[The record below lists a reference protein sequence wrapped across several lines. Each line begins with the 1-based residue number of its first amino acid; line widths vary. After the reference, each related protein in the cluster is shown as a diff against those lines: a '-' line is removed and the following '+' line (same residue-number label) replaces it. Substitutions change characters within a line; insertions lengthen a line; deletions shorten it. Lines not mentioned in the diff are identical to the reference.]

1 MVYIKNDVQ
10 VRRITVRTRGTIKTH
25 PIPDSALDADI
36 AILGK
41 KGRGK
46 TFTAKGI
53 VERLL
58 QMQRRVVVLDPLSV
72 WWGLK
77 SAADGK
83 AEGFPIPV
91 FGGPHADIPLH
102 DGAGPIIGQL
112 IVSSGISAV
121 LDLGLMRKAEQ
132 AHLVADLLDY
142 LFTHNRDPLWLVL
155 EEADAFA
162 PQQPMGDLNRVLGE
176 VDRIARRGRNFG
188 FRLISITQ
196 RPAKLNKDVLT
207 QLSTLVALGVT
218 SPQDRDAIK
227 AWVDGNADREQAK
240 KVYDSLAVLPVGEGW
255 IWAPD
260 FDLLERVKFPPIRT
274 LDTSKTPKAGDAR
287 IGAPVLATADITK
300 IAAQI
305 QAIQSERPATR
316 AIVAQLTPRTP
327 RGTSASNA
335 SARAPTPPQVLPK
348 YPPAITATSTKE
360 LAEAVAAVRVAADL
374 TQAQLA
380 SKMKTTQQTIHRLE
394 KKNGKSP
401 PTTRTLQKV
410 AKATG
415 HELVISFVKRR

>member
-1 MVYIKNDVQ
+1 MTPSRLKP
-10 VRRITVRTRGTIKTH
+10 H
-25 PIPDSALDADI
+25 PIPDAALDADI

-46 TFTAKGI
+46 TFTAKGL

-58 QMQRRVVVLDPLSV
+58 QMQRRVLVLDPLSV

-77 SAADGK
+77 SGADGK
-83 AEGFPIPV
+83 SPGFPIPV

-102 DGAGPIIGQL
+102 DAAGPIIAEL
-112 IVSSGISAV
+112 IVTTGASAV
-121 LDLGLMRKAEQ
+121 LDMGQMRKAEQ
-132 AHLVADLLDY
+132 ARLVADLLDY
-142 LFTHNRDPLWLVL
+142 LFTHNREPLWLVL

-162 PQQPMGDLNRVLGE
+162 PQQPMGELTRVLGE

-207 QLSTLVALGVT
+207 QLSTLIALGVT

-227 AWVDGNADREQAK
+227 AWVDGNADREQAR
-240 KVYDSLAVLPVGEGW
+240 KVYDSLARLPVGEGW

-260 FDLLERVKFPPIRT
+260 HDLLKHVKFPPIHT

-287 IGAPVLATADITK
+287 ITAPVLASADLAKITK
-300 IAAQI
+300 QIEAI
-305 QAIQSERPATR
+305 QATQQT
-316 AIVAQLTPRTP
+316 
-327 RGTSASNA
+327 GK
-335 SARAPTPPQVLPK
+335 PK
-348 YPPAITATSTKE
+348 GKRPPARVPKPSLLPVQPPKPASPPAQITATTPAQIGAAI
-360 LAEAVAAVRVAADL
+360 LAARTGAAMSQSDLAAKL
-374 TQAQLA
+374 KTAQTNIA
-380 SKMKTTQQTIHRLE
+380 RLE
-394 KKNGKSP
+394 RGGSIPSTN
-401 PTTRTLQKV
+401 TLLRI

-415 HELVISFVKRR
+415 HKLVIAFQKG

>member
-1 MVYIKNDVQ
+1 MRKEL
-10 VRRITVRTRGTIKTH
+10 TMTASH
-25 PIPDSALDADI
+25 PLPDAALDADI

-58 QMQRRVVVLDPLSV
+58 HMQRRVLVLDPLSV

-77 SAADGK
+77 ASADGK
-83 AEGFPIPV
+83 SPGFPIPV
-91 FGGPHADIPLH
+91 FGGPKADIPINRESGNAL
-102 DGAGPIIGQL
+102 GQL
-112 IVSSGISAV
+112 FTSAAISGV
-121 LDLGLMRKAEQ
+121 LDLGEMRKAEQ
-132 AHLVADLLDY
+132 AHLVGDLLDH
-142 LFTHNRDPLWLVL
+142 LFTVNREPLWLVL

-207 QLSTLVALGVT
+207 QLSTLIALGVT

-227 AWVDGNADREQAK
+227 AWVDGNADRDQAR
-240 KVYDSLAVLPVGEGW
+240 KVYESLASLPVGEGW

-260 FDLLERVKFPPIRT
+260 HALLKHVKFPAITT

-287 IGAPVLATADITK
+287 ITAPVLAATDIAK
-300 IAAQI
+300 LRAAF
-305 QAIQSERPATR
+305 ARIQSSGRSSPKA
-316 AIVAQLTPRTP
+316 P
-327 RGTSASNA
+327 
-335 SARAPTPPQVLPK
+335 APTR
-348 YPPAITATSTKE
+348 I
-360 LAEAVAAVRVAADL
+360 
-374 TQAQLA
+374 
-380 SKMKTTQQTIHRLE
+380 
-394 KKNGKSP
+394 
-401 PTTRTLQKV
+401 
-410 AKATG
+410 
-415 HELVISFVKRR
+415 

>member
-1 MVYIKNDVQ
+1 MA
-10 VRRITVRTRGTIKTH
+10 H
-25 PIPDSALDADI
+25 PIPDEALDADI

-58 QMQRRVVVLDPLSV
+58 EMQRRVLVLDPLST

-77 SAADGK
+77 SAADGR
-83 AEGFPIPV
+83 AAGFPIPV

-102 DGAGPIIGQL
+102 DQAGSVVGEL
-112 IVSSGISAV
+112 IVTSGISAV

-132 AHLVADLLDY
+132 ARLVADLLDY
-142 LFTHNRDPLWLVL
+142 LFTHNREPLWLVL

-162 PQQPMGDLNRVLGE
+162 PQQPMGELTRVLGE

-196 RPAKLNKDVLT
+196 RPAKLHKDVLT

-218 SPQDRDAIK
+218 SPQDRDAVK
-227 AWVDGNADREQAK
+227 AWVEGNADREQAK
-240 KVYDSLAVLPVGEGW
+240 RVYESLARLPVGEGW

-260 FDLLERVKFPPIRT
+260 HDLLECVKFPAIRT
-274 LDTSKTPKAGDAR
+274 LDTSKTPKAGEAR
-287 IGAPVLATADITK
+287 IAAPVLASADIAK
-300 IAAQI
+300 ITRQI
-305 QAIQSERPATR
+305 EAIQSSQAGSSKRR
-316 AIVAQLTPRTP
+316 R
-327 RGTSASNA
+327 
-335 SARAPTPPQVLPK
+335 PTPPAEEVRRAVAVPAPGASMLLPRAP
-348 YPPAITATSTKE
+348 PPAARPRRALTATGPSQIARAILAARTAAKLSQTE
-360 LAEAVAAVRVAADL
+360 LAARLKTSQAAVL
-374 TQAQLA
+374 
-380 SKMKTTQQTIHRLE
+380 RLE
-394 KKNGKSP
+394 KGRSRP
-401 PTTRTLQKV
+401 SSRTLHRI

-415 HELVISFVKRR
+415 HDLVISFVRRIPA